1 MFNLKM
7 LAIDIGTSHIT
18 ILRDGEI
25 VLREPSIVAVNAE
38 SKKMVALGG
47 DAKKMLGRSPEYIE
61 ILEPIKSGVIVD
73 YEGAKL
79 MLKKYLQIVMGNNWF
94 IGPEV
99 VTAVAAGNTQVEQR
113 AVVDVLLEAGARKV
127 FLIDLPLVAAIGA
140 KVPISDV
147 YGNIIVSF
155 GAGLIEVAVI
165 ASGGIVKVKQIA
177 KGGSSINELIGE
189 YIISQ
194 YSLIVGKQILEDVKI
209 NLSSAVKLKK
219 EETMEIGGRDLLN
232 GLPKRVTISST
243 EIFELIIKDMEKVVV
258 LIKSI
263 LEITPPELISDII
276 DRGIILTGAYAKMRS
291 IDLWLSRE
299 IGVPVHIASDPEDC
313 VIKGIGMVIDNWDL
327 YRQSL
332 R

>member
-7 LAIDIGTSHIT
+7 LAIDIGTSYIT
-18 ILRDGEI
+18 IWRDGEI
-25 VLREPSIVAVNAE
+25 VLREPSIVAVLIE
-38 SKKMVALGG
+38 SKKMVASG
-47 DAKKMLGRSPEYIE
+47 DEAKKMLGRSPEYIE
-61 ILEPIKSGVIVD
+61 VLEPIKSGVIVD
-73 YEGAKL
+73 FEGAKL
-79 MLKKYLQIVMGNNWF
+79 MLKNYLQIVMGRNWF

-113 AVVDVLLEAGARKV
+113 AVVDVLLEAGARRV

-147 YGNIIVSF
+147 YGNIIVSL
-155 GAGLIEVAVI
+155 GAGLVEVAVI

-194 YSLIVGKQILEDVKI
+194 YSLAVGKQVLEEIKI
-209 NLSSAVKLKK
+209 NLLSVVKLKK
-219 EETMEIGGRDLLN
+219 EENMEIGGRDLLN
-232 GLPKRVTISST
+232 GLPRRITISST
-243 EIFELIIKDMEKVVV
+243 EIFEMITPDMEKIVM
-258 LIKSI
+258 LIKSV

-276 DRGIILTGAYAKMRS
+276 DRGIILTGAFAKTRGL
-291 IDLWLSRE
+291 DLWLSRE
-299 IGVPVHIASDPEDC
+299 IGIPVHIAPEPEYC